1 MPGTKRTSTHLS
13 ATAEDMQQLTDGT
26 LTIFYWTAC
35 KSFWGRAIG
44 VVLTLNH
51 AGKKMGTD
59 YVIKEP
65 KEAPADMGAAF
76 PQVTLANGMTIA
88 QTPAILDVLGESLGL
103 NGETLEEKILCK
115 QYILDLTDVF
125 GEAQSGK
132 MTEKPERAAKWF
144 TLLESRLEARGTR
157 FFLGDEPTVVD
168 FYAVFVFAWVDQ
180 KQVPFDA
187 YAKLTQWWK
196 DVKEVQVVKDMV
208 NSGIKLIPS

>member
-1 MPGTKRTSTHLS
+1 MRRV
-13 ATAEDMQQLTDGT
+13 
-26 LTIFYWTAC
+26 W
-35 KSFWGRAIG
+35 
-44 VVLTLNH
+44 
-51 AGKKMGTD
+51 
-59 YVIKEP
+59 
-65 KEAPADMGAAF
+65 
-76 PQVTLANGMTIA
+76 
-88 QTPAILDVLGESLGL
+88 
-103 NGETLEEKILCK
+103 
-115 QYILDLTDVF
+115 YILDLTDVF